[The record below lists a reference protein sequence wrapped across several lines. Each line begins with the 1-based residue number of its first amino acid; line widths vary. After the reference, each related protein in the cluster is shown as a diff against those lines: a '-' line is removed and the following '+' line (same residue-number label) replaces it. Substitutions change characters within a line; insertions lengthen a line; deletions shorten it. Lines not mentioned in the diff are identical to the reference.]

1 MPLRA
6 QEHGLRSGGVRHLL
20 LHDVLRPRLR
30 GIAACLA
37 VVAVAGASSLSAWRS
52 PVWWA
57 ADPDS
62 LYFQAKVLKFR
73 GHNERVA
80 LHRLFAGPEGSE
92 LRALEARAHPIHPQF
107 TNPVWIDY
115 TSRFFRR
122 RVFVPLLAAAVY
134 PLFGERSLLNVSL
147 IGYLLLALAIYA
159 LLRQRFSRATSVAAT
174 CVCILS
180 PPARRHGLVPMSDSW
195 SVLLETCALFAAV
208 LVLERRRVWL
218 IFWMAVLAAAS
229 LTRDV
234 TVVPLVAV
242 FLLALHPRF
251 RRESLTLFGTGVAA
265 VLPAYLIY
273 GNTSVR
279 ENLAYVFNASN
290 PPPDSSWGF
299 VVRHYL
305 PSLRQLARHDL
316 HYGTGLGWETPLW
329 FLGLVVT
336 GIGTILLVRRAVRG
350 DSFFLLQ
357 AYAIIGAC
365 FFVLLYDSYSGF
377 REELA
382 FLPPVAVSL
391 ALVVRQI
398 ELHLLDTI
406 RAPAMLFRPARQADA
421 VRTPVP

>member
-1 MPLRA
+1 
-6 QEHGLRSGGVRHLL
+6 
-20 LHDVLRPRLR
+20 
-30 GIAACLA
+30 
-37 VVAVAGASSLSAWRS
+37 
-52 PVWWA
+52 
-57 ADPDS
+57 
-62 LYFQAKVLKFR
+62 
-73 GHNERVA
+73 
-80 LHRLFAGPEGSE
+80 
-92 LRALEARAHPIHPQF
+92 
-107 TNPVWIDY
+107 
-115 TSRFFRR
+115 
-122 RVFVPLLAAAVY
+122 
-134 PLFGERSLLNVSL
+134 
-147 IGYLLLALAIYA
+147 
-159 LLRQRFSRATSVAAT
+159 
-174 CVCILS
+174 
-180 PPARRHGLVPMSDSW
+180 
-195 SVLLETCALFAAV
+195 
-208 LVLERRRVWL
+208 
-218 IFWMAVLAAAS
+218 MAVLAAAS